1 MAGSGLQFRKVF
13 LAGGWILRLGS
24 QPGSSQQQ
32 ANHSSPYSLC
42 LTPILLSPL
51 PSSPSRNFIAF
62 TYLLYFTC
70 LYFLIFPES
79 SFSHHVYYC
88 HPVPATLIS
97 HWHYCYSPLLGLHFD
112 PGFPQSLLM
121 VTAQMILLKHIANT
135 EVVCHSLLQ

>member
-1 MAGSGLQFRKVF
+1 MAGSGLQFRKVS

-24 QPGSSQQQ
+24 RPGSSQQQ

-62 TYLLYFTC
+62 TFK
-70 LYFLIFPES
+70 IFPES

-97 HWHYCYSPLLGLHFD
+97 HRHYCYSPLLGLHFD